1 MNIKHYDAY
10 QETMVSFKLHDR
22 LDTLII
28 KKPGFSKTYVTITAP
43 IGGINHSY
51 QYQGKTI
58 QTEPGIAHFLE
69 HKIFEQDGEDISR
82 LFAKD
87 EAQVNAFTEYDRTTY
102 VFYATKTTHT
112 HIKRLVD
119 MFFYPVFTDAGVSKE
134 KNIIQEELNMHL
146 DDPYYQE
153 YQTLLNQMFHTHPIK
168 EDILGTKDAIN
179 NISAEALEAMHKA
192 YYKPEHARLIIIGDV
207 DEQAIKSH
215 LEDTITLPPHNDYA
229 PQDAQFNEPPHV
241 STKESTLY
249 LDILMPSVLVGIK
262 TMPNDQDDFK
272 TQLKKHLIFSM
283 GMSLL
288 FGKSSDIYESLLEQN
303 LINDTYG
310 IDINVEK
317 TYGYG
322 LIGSE
327 TSQPDALAKKL
338 TTILETLNTYP
349 VDHKDFIRAKKQM
362 VGNFLMS
369 LDNLEYLAHESSK
382 YTHTAFNIYELLT
395 LAKTISHQDITNWQ
409 ATIKPAMISR
419 VIIKPKTDDT
429 P

>member
-1 MNIKHYDAY
+1 MMKIKHYDAY

-58 QTEPGIAHFLE
+58 NTEPGIAHFLE

-102 VFYATKTTHT
+102 VFYATKTTHN

-119 MFFYPVFTDAGVSKE
+119 MFFYPVFTDEGVTKE

-168 EDILGTKDAIN
+168 EDILGTKDSIN
-179 NISAEALEAMHKA
+179 NITAQALEAMHKA
-192 YYKPEHARLIIIGDV
+192 YYKPETARLIIIGDV
-207 DEQAIKSH
+207 DEQTIKTH
-215 LEDTITLPPHNDYA
+215 LEDTITLPAHNDYA
-229 PQDAQFNEPPHV
+229 PQKTQFNEPPYV
-241 STKESTLY
+241 SKSKNTLY

-262 TMPNDQDDFK
+262 VMPNEQDDFQ
-272 TQLKKHLIFSM
+272 TQLKNQLIFSM

-288 FGKSSDIYESLLEQN
+288 FGKSSDIYESLLNQN
-303 LINDTYG
+303 LVNDTYG
-310 IDINVEK
+310 IDINIE
-317 TYGYG
+317 TSYGYG

-327 TSQPDALAKKL
+327 TSQPDTLAKTL
-338 TTILETLNTYP
+338 TTILETLYTYP
-349 VDHKDFIRAKKQM
+349 LDHNDFIRAKKQM

-382 YTHTAFNIYELLT
+382 YTNTEFNIYDLLT
-395 LAKTISHQDITNWQ
+395 LAKTITYQDIINWQ
-409 ATIKPAMISR
+409 ASIKKPMIST
-419 VIIKPKTDDT
+419 VIIKPKTD
-429 P
+429 

>member
-1 MNIKHYDAY
+1 MNTKHYSAY
-10 QETMVSFKLHDR
+10 NETMVSFKLHDR

-43 IGGINHSY
+43 LGGIHHSY
-51 QYQGKTI
+51 QYQGNVI

-102 VFYATKTTHT
+102 VFYATKTTHD

-119 MFFYPVFTDAGVSKE
+119 MFFYPVFTEEGVTKE

-153 YQTLLNQMFHTHPIK
+153 YQTLLNHMFHSHPIK
-168 EDILGTKDAIN
+168 EDILGTKDSIN
-179 NISAEALEAMHKA
+179 NMSADALKAMHQA
-192 YYKPEHARLIIIGDV
+192 YYKPETARLIIIGDV
-207 DEQAIKSH
+207 DEHEIKTY
-215 LEDTITLPPHNDYA
+215 LENAITLPIDNDYA
-229 PQDAQFNEPPHV
+229 PQEAEFNEPPTV
-241 STKESTLY
+241 NQPETTLY

-262 TMPNDQDDFK
+262 TMPDARDDFK
-272 TQLKKHLIFSM
+272 TQLKKQLIFSM

-288 FGKSSDIYESLLEQN
+288 FGKSSDIYESLLNQN

-317 TYGYG
+317 SYGYG

-327 TSQPDALAKKL
+327 TSQPDTLKDKL
-338 TTILETLNTYP
+338 TQILETLYTYP
-349 VDHKDFIRAKKQM
+349 INRNDFIRAKKQM

-382 YTHTAFNIYELLT
+382 YTNTKFNIYELLT
-395 LAKTISHQDITNWQ
+395 LAKTITYEDITTWQ
-409 ATIKPAMISR
+409 STVKKDHIST
-419 VIIKPKTDDT
+419 VIIKPKNAKS
-429 P
+429 